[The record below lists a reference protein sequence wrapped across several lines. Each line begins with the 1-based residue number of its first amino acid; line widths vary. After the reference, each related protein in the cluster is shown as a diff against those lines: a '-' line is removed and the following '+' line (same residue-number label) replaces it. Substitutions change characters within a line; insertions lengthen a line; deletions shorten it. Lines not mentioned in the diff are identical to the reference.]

1 MYKDSLLIDCKKTN
15 LYESVLYWMIGLIVS
30 PRPSDC
36 ISLGFGHVQL
46 GIPPKKRIQ
55 KLI

>member
-1 MYKDSLLIDCKKTN
+1 MK
-15 LYESVLYWMIGLIVS
+15 VLYWMIGLIVS

-46 GIPPKKRIQ
+46 SIPPKKGNKNWFEVLVQ
-55 KLI
+55 